1 MKCLVWKALS
11 LNSKKTKLFTKVERL
26 ISFRN
31 LRPKKKEGFL
41 KVISIFSFLGIMLG
55 VAILIVVMSVMN
67 GFKTDLT
74 KKILGLNPH
83 IVIQSNNF
91 KIEDEF
97 IKKLEKKNL
106 DINISKT
113 FSGEGIIITGE
124 NAKGII
130 IKGIDTKSVKAV
142 NFLEKNISKGNLKNF
157 KKNTAFIG
165 AELSFNLNLDV
176 GDKIN
181 LMSSAFVA
189 TPFGG
194 LPKQETFTVAGIF
207 NTGFNE
213 FDQNFVFLQ
222 LSDALSIFDK
232 NYHELNLE
240 IYLPDPMKADKV
252 KKKIQQLNQNF
263 FIYSWTDLNKSFFS
277 ALKVE
282 RNVMFI
288 ILTLILIVAAFNIIS
303 GLTILIKNKTKE
315 IAILKTLGLSNNSIK
330 KVFFLTG
337 FTIGFFATI
346 TGVLLGVFIALN
358 IEKLRIVL
366 SSIFNFE
373 IFPSDVYFLDQLPSE
388 INIYSIVMIAIF
400 SLIVSA
406 LASYFPAMGIS
417 KMKTFKA
424 LKYE

>member
-1 MKCLVWKALS
+1 
-11 LNSKKTKLFTKVERL
+11 LFTKAERL
-26 ISFRN
+26 ISLRN

-55 VAILIVVMSVMN
+55 VAILIIVMSVMN
-67 GFKTDLT
+67 GFKNDLT

-83 IVIQSNNF
+83 VIIESNSF
-91 KIEDEF
+91 KIENEF
-97 IKKLEKKNL
+97 IEKLKKKFQN
-106 DINISKT
+106 INISKT
-113 FSGEGIIITGE
+113 YSGEGIVVNNG

-130 IKGIDTKSVKAV
+130 IKGIDSNNKESL
-142 NFLEKNISKGNLKNF
+142 NFLEKNISKGDLNKF

-165 AELSFNLNLDV
+165 AELAFNLNIKV

-194 LPKQETFTVAGIF
+194 LPKQETLTVTGVF
-207 NTGFNE
+207 NTGFYE
-213 FDQNFVFLQ
+213 FDQNFVFLN

-232 NYHELNLE
+232 EEHDQNLE
-240 IYLPDPMKADKV
+240 IYLTNPMKADLFKNQ
-252 KKKIQQLNQNF
+252 IQKLNQNYF
-263 FIYSWTDLNKSFFS
+263 VYSWSDLNKSFFS

-330 KVFFLTG
+330 KSFFLTG

-346 TGVLLGVFIALN
+346 TGILLGITFALN
-358 IEKLRIVL
+358 IEKIRIIL
-366 SSIFNFE
+366 SNVFNFE
-373 IFPSDVYFLDQLPSE
+373 IFPSDVYFLEQLPSE
-388 INIYSIVMIAIF
+388 INTYSIIVIFIF
-400 SLIVSA
+400 SLIISA
-406 LASYFPAMGIS
+406 LASYLPAMAIS
-417 KMKTFKA
+417 KMKTFRA